1 MKTRFIQDKMIV
13 IDKFAC
19 LLTTLIFFLSAA
31 KTEVDVT
38 YRTPYRSEA
47 RYLMYSLSLCV
58 TGLAFIVLLRHLSK
72 F

>member
-1 MKTRFIQDKMIV
+1 MKTRFIQDKLIV

-19 LLTTLIFFLSAA
+19 VLTAVIFFLSAA

-38 YRTPYRSEA
+38 YRTPYQPEA
-47 RYLMYSLSLCV
+47 RYLMHSLSLCV
-58 TGLAFIVLLRHLSK
+58 GGLVFLVLLRHLSQ